1 MAVRERWSKTSPIRW
16 STPQCID
23 LILATVAAE
32 RRIEACYLFGSRAT
46 GDATPDSDIDVAIY
60 TDCRFAGEDLLELG
74 ADITR
79 RLQSD
84 RVHLVWLNRADPVV
98 AFAVLRDGT
107 LLHYRDAD
115 RLNDIERRLTL
126 LYRDHMLY
134 LQRRRS
140 RRSGLPA

>member
-1 MAVRERWSKTSPIRW
+1 MAVRERWRRTSPIRW

-23 LILATVAAE
+23 LVLAPVAAE
-32 RRIEACYLFGSRAT
+32 RHLEACYLFGSRAA
-46 GDATPDSDIDVAIY
+46 GSATPDSDLDVAIY
-60 TDCRFAGEDLLELG
+60 TDSRFTGDDLLELG
-74 ADITR
+74 AELTR

-84 RVHLVWLNRADPVV
+84 RVHLVWLNHADPVV
-98 AFAVLRDGT
+98 AFSVLRDGK

-140 RRSGLPA
+140 RRSGIPA